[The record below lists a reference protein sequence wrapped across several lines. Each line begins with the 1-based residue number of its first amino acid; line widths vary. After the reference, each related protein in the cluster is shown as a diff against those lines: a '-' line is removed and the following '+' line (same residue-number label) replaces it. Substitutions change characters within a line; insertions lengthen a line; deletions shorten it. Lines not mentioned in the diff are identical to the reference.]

1 MLKGNTMNVILKIVA
16 AALAGFAGTAA
27 ALDQGRIEQIIGEM
41 TLEEKIGQL
50 TQYNGSWDV
59 TGPASDAG
67 DDQRKAEDVNSG
79 LVGSMLN
86 VIGVENIRSI
96 QEKAVRNSRFDIPM
110 IFAYDVIHGHK
121 TMFPIPLAEA
131 ASWDLE
137 MIEESARLAAVE
149 ASAQGLNWTFAPMV
163 DISRDARWGRV
174 MEGAGEDPFLGA
186 RIAVARVNGF
196 QGDALDAADT
206 IAACIKHFAAYGF
219 AEAGKDYNAA
229 EVGTT
234 TLYNVIF
241 PPFKAAIDEANVLT
255 AMNAF
260 NTVNGIPATGDRFM
274 QRDIL
279 KGEWGF
285 DGLIVSDWGSAV
297 EMIDHGF
304 AANREEAAFLAMR
317 AGSDM
322 DMESYVYRDHLQ
334 GLVESGR
341 IDEALIDDAVRR
353 VLRVKF
359 ELGLFEDPFR
369 YLDEERES
377 TLLLSPKHRDASR
390 RMAERSVVLLKN
402 EGGLLPLKAGESIAL
417 IGALAEDKDSP
428 LGNWR
433 AQAEEG
439 SAVSVVEGFREA
451 DLEFTFAKGAAL
463 EVGNADFA
471 TEVEVNVTD
480 RSGFDEAVSVARE
493 ADKVVIVLG
502 EDALM
507 SGEGRS
513 RARIDLPGVQ
523 QELLEAV
530 HAANPNVILVVM
542 SGRPLVLTW
551 ADENVPSIVQAWHLG
566 QESGHALT
574 NVLTGEVNPSGKL
587 PMTFPR
593 ALGQV
598 PIYYN
603 HLPTGRP
610 GPRDVVFWQHYI
622 DEMNAPL
629 YPFGHGLSYTEF
641 EYSDLRVERRGEDF
655 EVSVRVRNAGEVAGE
670 EVAQLYLRDLF
681 AGISRPV
688 RELKG
693 FEKIALAP
701 GEVKRVMFRLT
712 GQELGYYDP
721 SGAFVVEPGDFEV
734 YVGGSSAADLAA
746 SFTLQD

>member
-1 MLKGNTMNVILKIVA
+1 MNVILKTVA
-16 AALAGFAGTAA
+16 AALAGLAGTAA
-27 ALDQGRIEQIIGEM
+27 AMDQERIEEIVGEM

-59 TGPASDAG
+59 TGPASEAG
-67 DDQRKAEDVNSG
+67 DDQRKAEDVNAG

-86 VIGVENIRSI
+86 VIGVENIRAI
-96 QEKAVRNSRFDIPM
+96 QARAVKNSRFDIPM

-137 MIEESARLAAVE
+137 MIEESARVAAVE

-196 QGDALDAADT
+196 QGDDLDAADT
-206 IAACIKHFAAYGF
+206 IAACIKHFAGYGF

-241 PPFKAAIDEANVLT
+241 PPFKAAIDEANVRT

-260 NTVNGIPATGDRFM
+260 NTVNGIPSTGDRFL

-377 TLLLSPKHRDASR
+377 TLLLSSEHRDASR
-390 RMAERSVVLLKN
+390 RMAERSIVLLKN

-417 IGALAEDKDSP
+417 IGALAADKDSP

-433 AQAEEG
+433 AQADDA
-439 SAVSVVEGFREA
+439 SAVSVVEGFEAA
-451 DLEFTFAKGAAL
+451 DLAFTFAEGAAL
-463 EVGNADFA
+463 EIGNADFA
-471 TEVEVNVTD
+471 TEVEVNVSD

-530 HAANPNVILVVM
+530 HAANSEVVLVVM

-610 GPRDVVFWQHYI
+610 GPRDVVFWQHYT
-622 DEMNAPL
+622 DEQNAPL
-629 YPFGHGLSYTEF
+629 YPFGHGLSYTRF
-641 EYSDLRVERRGEDF
+641 DYSDLQVQRRGEDF
-655 EVSVRVRNAGEVAGE
+655 EVSVRVKNTGDAAGE
-670 EVAQLYLRDLF
+670 EVTQLYLRDRF

-693 FEKIALAP
+693 FEKIALKP
-701 GEVKRVMFRLT
+701 GEEKQVTFRLT
-712 GQELGYYDP
+712 GDELGYYDP
-721 SGAFVVEPGDFEV
+721 AGNFVVEPGEFDVF
-734 YVGGSSAADLAA
+734 VGGSSAADLSA
-746 SFTLQD
+746 SFTL

>member
-1 MLKGNTMNVILKIVA
+1 MNVIVKTVA
-16 AALAGFAGTAA
+16 AALISLTSAA
-27 ALDQGRIEQIIGEM
+27 AAADQARIEQIISEM

-59 TGPASDAG
+59 TGPPSEAG
-67 DDQRKAEDVNSG
+67 DDQRKAEDVNAG

-86 VIGVENIRSI
+86 VIGVDNIRAI
-96 QEKAVRNSRFDIPM
+96 QERAVENSRFDIPM

-137 MIEESARLAAVE
+137 LIEESARVAAVE

-174 MEGAGEDPFLGA
+174 MEGAGEDPYLGA

-196 QGDALDAADT
+196 QGDDLEADDT

-219 AEAGKDYNAA
+219 AEAGKDYNTA
-229 EVGTT
+229 EVSTT
-234 TLYNVIF
+234 TLYNIIF
-241 PPFKAAIDEANVLT
+241 PPFKAAIDEANVRT

-260 NTVNGIPATGDRFM
+260 NTVNGIPSTGDRWM

-317 AGSDM
+317 GGSDM
-322 DMESYVYRDHLQ
+322 DMESYVYRDHLA
-334 GLVESGR
+334 GLVEAGR

-377 TLLLSPKHRDASR
+377 ALLLSSEHREVSR

-402 EGGLLPLKAGESIAL
+402 DGLLPLKKGESLAL
-417 IGALAEDKDSP
+417 IGALAADKDSP

-433 AQAEEG
+433 AQAVDD
-439 SAVSVVEGFREA
+439 SAVSVVEGFEA
-451 DLEFTFAKGAAL
+451 AGLDFTFAEGAAL
-463 EVGNADFA
+463 EIGDADFA
-471 TEVEVNVTD
+471 THVEVNVSD
-480 RSGFDEAVSVARE
+480 RSGFDEAVAVARE

-513 RARIDLPGVQ
+513 RANIDFPGVQ

-530 HAANPNVILVVM
+530 HEANPNVILVVM

-566 QESGHALT
+566 HESGHALT
-574 NVLTGEVNPSGKL
+574 NVLTGKVNPSGKL

-603 HLPTGRP
+603 YLPTGRP
-610 GPRDVVFWQHYI
+610 GPRDVVFWQHYT
-622 DEMNAPL
+622 DESNDPL

-641 EYSDLRVERRGEDF
+641 DYSDLEVETRGEEV
-655 EVSVRVRNAGEVAGE
+655 EVSVQVRNTGDVAGE
-670 EVAQLYLRDLF
+670 EVAQLYLRDRF

-701 GEVKRVMFRLT
+701 GEATKVTFRLT

-721 SGAFVVEPGDFEV
+721 AGNFIVEPGEFDVF
-734 YVGGSSAADLAA
+734 VGGSSAADLTAR
-746 SFTLQD
+746 FTLE